1 MHPGSPAPNRARVI
15 KIPLYTPREAKINV
29 NGVPTP
35 MTGYREAL
43 VGDHGVAVTYLLLAA
58 PEKIESVRP
67 VVEQRVDSSLS

>member
-1 MHPGSPAPNRARVI
+1 
-15 KIPLYTPREAKINV
+15 
-29 NGVPTP
+29 